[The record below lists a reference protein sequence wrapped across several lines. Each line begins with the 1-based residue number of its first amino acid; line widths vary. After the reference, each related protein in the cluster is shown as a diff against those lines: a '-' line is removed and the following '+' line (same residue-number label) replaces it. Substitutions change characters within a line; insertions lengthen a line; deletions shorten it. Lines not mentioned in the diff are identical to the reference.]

1 MPSFRHCCLLLA
13 MAICVAAVPAA
24 AEQLPGAAPP
34 VVPTLASAAALSQP
48 TSPAAARPRIGLV
61 LSGGGARGAAHIGVL
76 EVLDELRV
84 PVDAIA
90 GTSMGAVIGGLYA
103 SGMSGRDIAAL
114 LSSVD
119 WQDAFRDRPK
129 RTDLAFRRK
138 QEDLDYLVNIPL
150 GVRGRRLHIP
160 RGLVQGQKLTQLLR
174 QSLLPVSGLPDF
186 DHLPT
191 RLRVVATDLESGAT
205 VVMRDGDLVSALRA
219 SMSAPGVFA
228 PVERAGRLLV
238 DGGLTDNLPVEVG
251 RAMGVDVLIVV
262 DTGLALQT
270 RGRLNSLPAVSNQA
284 IAIMLQ
290 QNTAAQRAQLT
301 PRDLLIAPQLEQL
314 SSYDFG
320 SVGRARSLG
329 EAAARAVAGRLA
341 ALAIPVDAYARYA
354 AARAALRQPP
364 PRIEFVRSDTG
375 SQLYRR
381 QIQDLFGGFVG
392 TTADAAALGR
402 EVTDLY
408 GRGTLETLDYTIV
421 RDADGRRGLEFSARR
436 NSWGPNYLRVGLS
449 LQDDFSGRTAFNAA
463 GRLLITELNTL
474 GAESVWDV
482 RIGSAP
488 RLATELYLPLSN
500 VHRWFVAPH
509 GEIEAHNL
517 AQLAGGEQIGEYRV
531 RSASYGLDF
540 GRELGNIGELRGGVI
555 RSSGSAAVIIGA
567 TATPREPFDVRAYF
581 ARFSYDHLD
590 SALFPHSGQ
599 ALTLEWR
606 VEENLGATLGS
617 DLLTLDWRAA
627 VSRGK
632 YTGIG
637 WISGGTTVSGSEAN
651 VRAWFPLGGFLNLSG
666 VRADSL
672 AGPHFA
678 VARVIGLRSIGR
690 GGEGVLNV
698 PAYVGMS
705 FEIGNA
711 WATRRAIR
719 LSSVRRDLALFL
731 GADTYLGPVYIA
743 AGYDDR
749 GRSGFYLFL
758 GRSF

>member
-1 MPSFRHCCLLLA
+1 MRSFRLACLLLL
-13 MAICVAAVPAA
+13 AAAPAA
-24 AEQLPGAAPP
+24 AAAADAAGPADAAAPP
-34 VVPTLASAAALSQP
+34 SAASGA
-48 TSPAAARPRIGLV
+48 TAAARPRIGLV

-76 EVLDELRV
+76 EVLDELHV
-84 PVDAIA
+84 PIDAIA
-90 GTSMGAVIGGLYA
+90 GTSMGAVVGGLYA
-103 SGMSGRDIAAL
+103 SGMSGREIDAL

-150 GVRGRRLHIP
+150 GIKGRRLLIP

-174 QSLLPVSGLPDF
+174 RMLLPASGVPDF

-191 RLRVVATDLESGAT
+191 RLRVVATDLENGET
-205 VVMRDGDLVSALRA
+205 VVMRDGDLVSAVRA

-228 PVERAGRLLV
+228 PVERGGRLLV
-238 DGGLTDNLPVEVG
+238 DGGLTENLPVDVA

-262 DTGLALQT
+262 DTGFALQP
-270 RGRLNSLPAVSNQA
+270 RSRLNSLSAVSNQA
-284 IAIMLQ
+284 IAVMLRR
-290 QNTAAQRAQLT
+290 NIELQRAQLT
-301 PRDLLIAPQLEQL
+301 PHDLLIAPRLEQL

-320 SVGRARSLG
+320 SVGRARDLG
-329 EAAARAVAGRLA
+329 EDAARSIAGRLA
-341 ALAIPVDAYARYA
+341 ALAVPAEEYARYV
-354 AARAALRQPP
+354 AARAALRQPA
-364 PRIEFVRSDTG
+364 PRIEFVHSDAG
-375 SQLYRR
+375 SKPYAR
-381 QIQDLFGGFVG
+381 QIQDLFGGYVG
-392 TTADAAALGR
+392 TTVDAASLGR

-408 GRGTLETLDYTIV
+408 GRGNLETLDYSIG
-421 RDADGRRGLEFSARR
+421 RDAAGRRGLDFSARR
-436 NSWGPNYLRVGLS
+436 NSWGPNYLRVGLA

-463 GRLLITELNTL
+463 GRLLFTELNTL

-488 RLATELYLPLSN
+488 RLATELYLPFSN
-500 VHRWFVAPH
+500 VRRWFVAPH
-509 GEIEAHNL
+509 GEIEAHNV
-517 AQLAGGEQIGEYRV
+517 AQLVDDEQVGEYRV

-540 GRELGNIGELRGGVI
+540 GRELGNIGELRAGVV
-555 RSSGSAAVIIGA
+555 RSSGSAAVIIGD

-581 ARFSYDHLD
+581 VRFSYDHLD
-590 SALFPHSGQ
+590 SALFPRSGQ

-606 VEENLGATLGS
+606 GEDNLGATLGS

-672 AGPHFA
+672 AGPYYA
-678 VARVIGLRSIGR
+678 VARLIGLRSIGS

-698 PAYVGMS
+698 PAYVGLS
-705 FEIGNA
+705 LEAGNA
-711 WATRRAIR
+711 WARRQDISLGSA
-719 LSSVRRDLALFL
+719 RRDVALFL

-749 GRSGFYLFL
+749 GHSGFYLFL